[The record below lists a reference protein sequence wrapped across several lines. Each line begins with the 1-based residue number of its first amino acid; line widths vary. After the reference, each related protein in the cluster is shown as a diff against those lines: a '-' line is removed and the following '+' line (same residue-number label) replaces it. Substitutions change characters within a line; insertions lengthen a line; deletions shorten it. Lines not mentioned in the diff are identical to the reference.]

1 VANSLRRA
9 RGPPIRGP
17 AREALRQY
25 PAVRIGFAG
34 LGSMGAGIV
43 RRLLAAGHD
52 VSGWNRTRA
61 RADEL
66 APEGLRVAGS
76 PAELARG
83 SELVF
88 STLTNAAAVE
98 AVVRGALP
106 GLAEGKLWLDLSTIA
121 PDESRGIAA
130 LVAPTGARFLDA
142 PVSGSPATVA
152 AGQLS
157 IMVGGD
163 RADFERVEAV
173 LLDIGPKVTYL
184 GPQGSALVMKFAI
197 NLSLVVQGMS
207 FCESVAMAEK
217 AGIEREA
224 AVDAVLKSVIAS
236 PMLGYRGPM
245 ILAGRMPETP
255 FADVPLQPKDQE
267 LGLRLGQ
274 ELGTPLPFAALA
286 NQFLTATA
294 AAGLGEKE
302 WIVAYELFRQL
313 GGAE

>member
-1 VANSLRRA
+1 M
-9 RGPPIRGP
+9 
-17 AREALRQY
+17 Q
-25 PAVRIGFAG
+25 IGFAG
-34 LGSMGAGIV
+34 LGSMGSGIV

-66 APEGLRVAGS
+66 APDGLRVADS
-76 PAELARG
+76 PTDLARDCDA
-83 SELVF
+83 VF
-88 STLTNAAAVE
+88 SMLTNAAAVE
-98 AVVRGALP
+98 AVVREALP
-106 GLAEGKLWLDLSTIA
+106 GLGPGKVWLDCSTIA
-121 PDESRGIAA
+121 PDESRAVAA
-130 LVAPTGARFLDA
+130 LVHETGATFLDA

-163 RADFERVEAV
+163 RAAFERVEQI
-173 LLDIGPKVTYL
+173 LLDVGPKVTHL

-207 FCESVAMAEK
+207 FCESVALAER
-217 AGIEREA
+217 AGVTREA

-245 ILAGRMPETP
+245 ILEGKMPETP
-255 FADVPLQPKDQE
+255 FADVALQQKDQE
-267 LGLRLGQ
+267 LGLRLGR

-286 NQFLTATA
+286 NQLLTATA
-294 AAGLGEKE
+294 AAGLGDKE
-302 WIVAYELFRQL
+302 WIAAYELFRRP

>member
-1 VANSLRRA
+1 MKIA
-9 RGPPIRGP
+9 
-17 AREALRQY
+17 
-25 PAVRIGFAG
+25 FAG

-66 APEGLRVAGS
+66 APDGLRVADS
-76 PAELARG
+76 PAELVRG
-83 SELVF
+83 SEIVF
-88 STLTNAAAVE
+88 SMLTNAAAVE
-98 AVVRGALP
+98 SVVRDALP
-106 GLAEGKLWLDLSTIA
+106 GLAPDTLWLDLSTIA
-121 PDESRGIAA
+121 PDESRAIAQI
-130 LVAPTGARFLDA
+130 VAPTGARFLDS

-157 IMVGGD
+157 VMVGGD
-163 RADFERVEAV
+163 RADFERALPV
-173 LLDIGPKVTYL
+173 LLDMGPKVTHL

-217 AGIEREA
+217 AGIDREA

-245 ILAGRMPETP
+245 ILDGRMPETP
-255 FADVPLQPKDQE
+255 FADVPLQQKDQE
-267 LGLRLGQ
+267 LGLRLGR
-274 ELGTPLPFAALA
+274 ELGTPLPFATLA

-294 AAGLGEKE
+294 AAGLGDKE
-302 WIVAYELFRQL
+302 WIAAYEVFRRL
-313 GGAE
+313 GGAQ

>member
-1 VANSLRRA
+1 MTV
-9 RGPPIRGP
+9 
-17 AREALRQY
+17 
-25 PAVRIGFAG
+25 GFAG

-43 RRLLAAGHD
+43 RRLLAAGHE
-52 VSGWNRTRA
+52 VAGWNRSREKA
-61 RADEL
+61 EAL
-66 APEGLRVAGS
+66 APEGLLVADS
-76 PAELARG
+76 PAALGRDCDV
-83 SELVF
+83 VF
-88 STLTNAAAVE
+88 SMLTNAAAVE

-106 GLAEGKLWLDLSTIA
+106 GLGAGKTWLDLSTIA
-121 PDESRGIAA
+121 PDESRAIAG
-130 LVAPTGARFLDA
+130 LVAATDAVFLDA
-142 PVSGSPATVA
+142 PVSGSPATVE

-163 RADFERVEAV
+163 RAAFERVEPI
-173 LLDIGPKVTYL
+173 LLELGPKVSYL

-217 AGIEREA
+217 AGIERAA

-245 ILAGRMPETP
+245 ILDGQMPDSP
-255 FADVPLQPKDQE
+255 FADVALQQKDQE

-274 ELGTPLPFAALA
+274 ELGVPLPFATLA

-294 AAGLGEKE
+294 AAGLGSEE
-302 WIVAYELFRQL
+302 WIAAYEVFRRL
-313 GGAE
+313 GGSA